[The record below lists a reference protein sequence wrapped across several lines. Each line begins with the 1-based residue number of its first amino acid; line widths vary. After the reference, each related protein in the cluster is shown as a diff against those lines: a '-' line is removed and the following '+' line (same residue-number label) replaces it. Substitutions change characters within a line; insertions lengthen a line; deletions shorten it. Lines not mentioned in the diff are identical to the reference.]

1 MVGVVVGWI
10 GFGWWFLVF
19 PALNVLLKVLLLQG
33 LHCDSACLMFRYL
46 VNIPTKDRILEEMNS
61 AVEIETEFT
70 AEALPENLIGMSCGL
85 MVQYVKY
92 VADRLLVE
100 LLCEKVR
107 LGSVK
112 FKFN

>member
-1 MVGVVVGWI
+1 
-10 GFGWWFLVF
+10 
-19 PALNVLLKVLLLQG
+19 
-33 LHCDSACLMFRYL
+33 MFRYL
-46 VNIPTKDRILEEMNS
+46 VNSPTKDRILEEMNS